1 MQEKESPTNKS
12 FGEKFQE
19 SFKEEM
25 KKEKLVQKFQKWK
38 KEITSFV
45 MNLKNIRNVESNNY
59 ELGKKHYALGNF
71 DDAVMRFKMV
81 TWINPNNADGW
92 YWLGKSYI
100 AIGKKEQAQ
109 VALKTAMKLRPN
121 WPEAAEL
128 LNVAN
133 NSASA

>member
-19 SFKEEM
+19 SFKDEI

-38 KEITSFV
+38 SEIAAFV

-59 ELGKKHYALGNF
+59 ELGKKHYGLGNF
-71 DDAVMRFKMV
+71 DDAVMRFKLV
-81 TWINPNNADGW
+81 TWVNPNSADGW

-100 AIGKKEQAQ
+100 AIGKNEQAQ
-109 VALKTAMKLRPN
+109 AAIKNALKLRPN

-128 LNVAN
+128 LNT
-133 NSASA
+133 AS